1 MFVPL
6 ATKNPRTYAKVMEQN
21 VAIKNNE
28 ISLIQR
34 QLAVDDSLTTQSL
47 YPTLKAVMRFYLFF
61 VLL

>member
-1 MFVPL
+1 
-6 ATKNPRTYAKVMEQN
+6 MEQN

-47 YPTLKAVMRFYLFF
+47 SPTLKAVMRFYLFF

>member
-1 MFVPL
+1 
-6 ATKNPRTYAKVMEQN
+6 MEQN

-47 YPTLKAVMRFYLFF
+47 SPTLKAVMPFYLFF